1 MRRNEILL
9 DTHIILWAILKDKR
23 LTNKISDYLLY
34 PDNSIDGI
42 KKIILNP
49 QNSFYYSIASMWE
62 VQIKHDKNK
71 INISGKEFMHFCE
84 MSGYHKLPV
93 DNIHVMELESLKRDE
108 SAPPH
113 NDPFDRIMLSQ
124 AIAEGFT
131 FLTHDPLFR
140 GYNERCV
147 VEV

>member
-23 LTNKISDYLLY
+23 LTNKISDYLLN
-34 PDNSIDGI
+34 PDNSI
-42 KKIILNP
+42 
-49 QNSFYYSIASMWE
+49 YYSIASMWE
-62 VQIKHDKNK
+62 VQIKHSLGKLP
-71 INISGKEFMHFCE
+71 ISGKEFMHFCE

-93 DNIHVMELESLKRDE
+93 NDIHVMELESLKRDE

>member
-23 LTNKISDYLLY
+23 LTNKISDYLLN
-34 PDNSIDGI
+34 PDNSI
-42 KKIILNP
+42 
-49 QNSFYYSIASMWE
+49 YYSIASMWE
-62 VQIKHDKNK
+62 VQIKHSLGKLP
-71 INISGKEFMHFCE
+71 ISGKEFMHFCE

-93 DNIHVMELESLKRDE
+93 DDLHVMELESLKRDE

-131 FLTHDPLFR
+131 FLTHNPLFR

>member
-34 PDNSIDGI
+34 PDNSI
-42 KKIILNP
+42 
-49 QNSFYYSIASMWE
+49 YYSIASMWE
-62 VQIKHDKNK
+62 VQIKHSLGKLP
-71 INISGKEFMHFCE
+71 ISGKEFMHFCE

-93 DNIHVMELESLKRDE
+93 DDIHVKELESLKRDE

>member
-1 MRRNEILL
+1 MRRNEFLL
-9 DTHIILWAILKDKR
+9 DTHIIVWAMNHDKR
-23 LTNKISDYLLY
+23 LN
-34 PDNSIDGI
+34 DGI